1 LFLEDIEEI
10 VRIFREGA
18 PGEDDLDHVDRDAK
32 VELKLEIGEKV
43 CDDVQ
48 DLPKIRKRTNDL
60 SIEVQR
66 GYAYRVSMHVANHG
80 SSWFWSGVTDEMAWQ
95 TFRRLQGVFN
105 ARKLRWRV
113 LIHSIPLE
121 APLFAGVLWPVMGP
135 LIWFILRGVVSN
147 NSAVVSSLL
156 LTSILTISFL
166 RARFRHT
173 TVILRHSSERAAIRE
188 DTAGLFCGTKTKS
201 YLS

>member
-1 LFLEDIEEI
+1 MTIKTKEAEVISDLPPAKLFLEDIEEI

-80 SSWFWSGVTDEMAWQ
+80 SSWFWFGMTDEMAW
-95 TFRRLQGVFN
+95 
-105 ARKLRWRV
+105 
-113 LIHSIPLE
+113 
-121 APLFAGVLWPVMGP
+121 
-135 LIWFILRGVVSN
+135 
-147 NSAVVSSLL
+147 
-156 LTSILTISFL
+156 
-166 RARFRHT
+166 
-173 TVILRHSSERAAIRE
+173 
-188 DTAGLFCGTKTKS
+188 
-201 YLS
+201 